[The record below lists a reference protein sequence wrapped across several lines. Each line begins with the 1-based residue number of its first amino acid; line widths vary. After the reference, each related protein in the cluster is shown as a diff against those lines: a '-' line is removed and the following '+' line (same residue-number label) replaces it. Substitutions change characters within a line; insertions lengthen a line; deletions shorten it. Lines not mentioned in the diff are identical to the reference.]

1 MSTTSSIGW
10 RTAST
15 ANWRCMKARS
25 SMASR
30 AASETAVLSALLGND
45 GLPAARDDRARAS
58 GQAAGGTAAV
68 PGPETFG
75 RLERGV
81 LIVLGGHRHR
91 KRAGGAP
98 LLQQARPPPRRWPR
112 GVR

>member
-15 ANWRCMKARS
+15 ANWLAMKAGS
-25 SMASR
+25 PMASR
-30 AASETAVLSALLGND
+30 AASETSVLSALLGND
-45 GLPAARDDRARAS
+45 GLPAARDDRARAA

-75 RLERGV
+75 RLEPGV

-91 KRAGGAP
+91 KRGGDAP
-98 LLQQARPPPRRWPR
+98 LLQQARQLLRR
-112 GVR
+112 